1 MSRSEDKMLRRWRWI
16 GHVLRMDNASVE
28 ARKTHNHMEE
38 NGGDGKIDVW
48 MAMMGTSKNC
58 CRGENNMEILC
69 PAVM

>member
-1 MSRSEDKMLRRWRWI
+1 
-16 GHVLRMDNASVE
+16 MDNASVE

-48 MAMMGTSKNC
+48 MAMMGTSKDC

-69 PAVM
+69 PAMM